1 MDLRHL
7 RSFIVLAEEL
17 HFTRVAERLH
27 IEQPPLSRAIKEL
40 EDELGVVLFNRD
52 RRGTKLTAAGFAF
65 LHDARRIFNI
75 LDQARDNVKLVA
87 AGLRGNLRIAI
98 SDGALHLRLST
109 FLARCRAEEPEVIIR
124 LSEVS
129 LAEQLRGLRS
139 GDFALGLAHTANVG
153 EGIIAE
159 PIWEDPLVIA
169 VPARHALLAY
179 KQIPLLELIDHPL
192 ILCDPQVCE
201 GYLHQITQL
210 LSPFDCHLNLIEHAD
225 SLEMMLTLVGA
236 GYGVGFMP
244 STKAPACQRPDV
256 VIRPLA
262 AESATITTYLL
273 RHETGGVKSCLERF
287 LIRLR
292 ESDCGIHAFK

>member
-1 MDLRHL
+1 MELRHL

-17 HFTRVAERLH
+17 HFTRAAERLH

-40 EDELGVVLFNRD
+40 EDELGVVLFDRD
-52 RRGTKLTAAGFAF
+52 RRGTKLTAAGFEF

-75 LDQARDNVKLVA
+75 LDQARDNVKVVA
-87 AGLRGNLRIAI
+87 AGFRGNLRIAI
-98 SDGALHLRLST
+98 SDGAHHLRLST

-124 LSEVS
+124 LSEVP

-153 EGIIAE
+153 EGVIAE

-179 KQIPLLELIDHPL
+179 KQIPLQELRDNPL
-192 ILCDPQVCE
+192 ILCNPQAFE
-201 GYLHQITQL
+201 GYFHQVTQL
-210 LSPFDCHLNLIEHAD
+210 LSPSDCHFNLIEHAD

-236 GYGVGFMP
+236 GYGVGFIP

-262 AESATITTYLL
+262 ADSATITTYLL
-273 RHETGGVKSCLERF
+273 RYEAGGVKNCLERF

-292 ESDCGIHAFK
+292 ESD